1 MLILSGLLVV
11 LVGTSRVYL
20 GDHWT
25 SDVLGAY
32 LLGGVSLGI
41 WLWIYLYARGK
52 GVLAP
57 RPTKPP
63 YDRSA
68 DR

>member
-1 MLILSGLLVV
+1 MV

-57 RPTKPP
+57 RPTKPLR
-63 YDRSA
+63 DMIV
-68 DR
+68 DK